1 MKIGRDG
8 SHCADANVAPY
19 KVSKRRFEEHVL
31 LDALFGCE
39 LLLECS
45 QLVGQH
51 LLMSARLMTKFI
63 TVARLGSFLDAG
75 EIGV

>member
-1 MKIGRDG
+1 M
-8 SHCADANVAPY
+8 APY

-31 LDALFGCE
+31 LDTLFGCE

-51 LLMSARLMTKFI
+51 LMSAR
-63 TVARLGSFLDAG
+63 ADD
-75 EIGV
+75 EIHRQ